1 MTLDLPA
8 MEMVAKGLLGVP
20 FLHRGRD
27 PSPGL
32 DCSGLAI
39 LVYAAGGFDMPDYV
53 GELQAERDD
62 PVDALALLARYELVF
77 SRVKTAPAP
86 GDMLISSFYSDMS
99 DHVAIVLRNGYA
111 VHAVERIGVIRS
123 KLSLFSGK
131 VVAILRP
138 RLMR

>member
-1 MTLDLPA
+1 
-8 MEMVAKGLLGVP
+8 MELCARCLLGVR

-27 PSPGL
+27 PARGL
-32 DCSGLAI
+32 DCSGVAI
-39 LVYAAGGFDMPDYV
+39 LLYAAGGFTMPDYV
-53 GELQAERDD
+53 GELQADRDD
-62 PVDALALLARYELVF
+62 PVDALALLSRYEQVF
-77 SRVKTAPAP
+77 SRVRTAPQP

-111 VHAVERIGVIRS
+111 VHAVERAGVIRS

-138 RLMR
+138 RMIS